1 MWYLR
6 FKYLHIVL
14 FWLISSSGIIAQETG
29 MVQEFYFHSGD
40 TLLTNYSQRK
50 LTKFIEKAIETPYFV
65 TKLKVY
71 SDTIGSLEYNQKLS
85 NKRLKAIARQL
96 QPLMAEY
103 TTEFILGKQ
112 YDSIKYPV
120 DDLQKWRRVEI
131 YYQLTPVIA
140 AIDTTIHGVED
151 TLIVSDSS
159 ASMNL
164 SQSVESETTV
174 IINSIFDTLVGD
186 VFNQPINL
194 DIQFLTNTDVLLSKS
209 YDEIKSL
216 ANYLER
222 NPGLDA
228 LIRGHVCCAP
238 NKKISKKRAK
248 KVYKAL
254 IIAGIDKKRL
264 SFKGMSN
271 SEPAIFPE
279 ESEADRQKNRRVDV
293 VFSPR

>member
-1 MWYLR
+1 MWYHR
-6 FKYLHIVL
+6 FKYPLVVL
-14 FWLISSSGIIAQETG
+14 FWLISSSEIIAQETG

-50 LTKFIEKAIETPYFV
+50 LTKFIEKAIEAPYFV

-71 SDTIGSLEYNQKLS
+71 SDTIGSFEYNQKLS
-85 NKRLKAIARQL
+85 NMRLKAISHQL

-103 TTEFILGKQ
+103 TTECILGKQ
-112 YDSIKYPV
+112 YDSIKYPI
-120 DDLQKWRRVEI
+120 DDLQKWRRIEI
-131 YYQLTPVIA
+131 YYQLTHVISQV
-140 AIDTTIHGVED
+140 DTASQSVKD

-159 ASMNL
+159 GSVNL
-164 SQSVESETTV
+164 SQSVESEATV
-174 IINSIFDTLVGD
+174 NINSIFDTLVGD
-186 VFNQPINL
+186 VFNQAFNL

-238 NKKISKKRAK
+238 NKKISKKRAN

-254 IIAGIDKKRL
+254 IVVGIDKKRL

-271 SEPAIFPE
+271 TEPAVFPE